1 VAPTNIEEEKP
12 LSVVL
17 YEKKDRLVYIT
28 LNRPDVMNALSIEVR
43 RKLIEAWQEFRDDDD
58 AWVAIIS
65 GAGDRAFSAGA
76 DLKEM
81 ASLPPAQIADLW
93 EGTPPVLGIRGIE
106 LWKPVI
112 AAINGFCLA
121 GGLELAMSCDMRVAT
136 ENSTFGL
143 AEVTRAII
151 PGAGGTQRL
160 PRLMPL
166 AIAMEMLLCG
176 KRIDAQEAYRFG
188 LINRIVPPGQHLAA
202 AEEIAR
208 TILGNGP
215 LAVRAIK
222 ESALRGLEMSLED
235 GFRLEGLL
243 SRLIRDTEDAK
254 EGPRAFAEKR
264 PPAYRGR

>member
-1 VAPTNIEEEKP
+1 M
-12 LSVVL
+12 SVVT
-17 YEKKDRLVYIT
+17 YEKKGHLVYVT
-28 LNRPDVMNALSIEVR
+28 LNRPDVMNALSMEVR
-43 RKLIEAWQEFRDDDD
+43 RRLIDAWQQYRDDDD
-58 AWVAIIS
+58 AWVAIVT

-93 EGTPPVLGIRGIE
+93 EGTSPVLGIRGIE

-136 ENSTFGL
+136 EGSSFGL
-143 AEVTRAII
+143 AEATRAII

-160 PRLMPL
+160 PRLIPTG
-166 AIAMEMLLCG
+166 IAMEMLLSG
-176 KRIDAQEAYRFG
+176 KRIDAQEAYRYG
-188 LINRIVPPGQHLAA
+188 LINRVVPAGQHLAA
-202 AEEIAR
+202 AEEIANA
-208 TILGNGP
+208 ILGCGP

-222 ESALRGLEMSLED
+222 EAAVRGLEMSLED
-235 GFRLEGLL
+235 GFRLEFLL

-254 EGPRAFAEKR
+254 EGPRAFSEKR
-264 PPAYRGR
+264 KAQYKGR